1 MKVLVVVDMQNDF
14 ITGTLGTKEAVAIV
28 PGVVKKIEQ
37 HQKDGS
43 VVAFTMDTHRQN
55 YLDTLEGKNLPVKHC
70 IRGRDGWN
78 FNNDVARTFTQEY
91 SDKKALVIFKDTFG
105 GKDLV
110 TEIEKILNNNDD
122 YEIVDEIELVG
133 LCGNICV
140 IANAILL
147 KSYFPEIPITVDAS
161 CIASTTPEAN
171 VRTIQQMKDLQI
183 NIIGE

>member
-28 PGVVKKIEQ
+28 PNVVKKIEQ
-37 HQKDGS
+37 HQRDGS
-43 VVAFTMDTHRQN
+43 VIAFTLDTHRQN

-70 IRGRDGWN
+70 IRGEHGWEL
-78 FNNDVARTFTQEY
+78 NNDVARAFTQEY
-91 SDKKALVIFKDTFG
+91 YENTVLISVFKNTFG

-110 TEIEKILNNNDD
+110 TEIEKILNKNDF
-122 YEIVDEIELVG
+122 ETVDEIELVG

-147 KSYFPEIPITVDAS
+147 KSYFPEILITVDTS
-161 CIASTTPEAN
+161 CIASTIPEAN